1 MLFCTLIICVYEH
14 HLQELFM
21 EHIEIRFGSNLGTYE
36 TDEKSFQDMFQ
47 SVNPMF
53 CFSKRIWKPQM
64 DIFETQNQIVIQ
76 AEIAGVR
83 KQDIVIDVSNKGVK
97 ISGNRKTTRLDP
109 AATYRLAEI
118 QFGQFE
124 RVLYLPCMIDVE
136 KVSAVFDNGFLQL
149 TLGKLFSENYK
160 PAHDLSMDFI

>member
-1 MLFCTLIICVYEH
+1 
-14 HLQELFM
+14 M

-83 KQDIVIDVSNKGVK
+83 KQDIVIDVSNKAVK
-97 ISGNRKTTRLDP
+97 ISGNRKTTRREASP
-109 AATYRLAEI
+109 A
-118 QFGQFE
+118 
-124 RVLYLPCMIDVE
+124 
-136 KVSAVFDNGFLQL
+136 
-149 TLGKLFSENYK
+149 
-160 PAHDLSMDFI
+160 